1 VQEKTERWKELCAL
15 AAVEQHP
22 QRLTELVSE
31 IVALLE
37 AKQCRFNTPRP
48 EPPKA
53 NDKSK

>member
-1 VQEKTERWKELCAL
+1 MERWKELCAL

-37 AKQCRFNTPRP
+37 AKQCRLNTP
-48 EPPKA
+48 PPQPPNA
-53 NDKSK
+53 NDDPK